1 MKALRRFFSRRGRI
15 FAQWIVTLVAGIMR
29 DGTALLC
36 PEYTS
41 RGSNRDPNC
50 LLFERPGASGGDPRP
65 LPSCHSQSRPSKAL

>member
-1 MKALRRFFSRRGRI
+1 
-15 FAQWIVTLVAGIMR
+15 MR

-50 LLFERPGASGGDPRP
+50 LLFERSGASGGDPRP